1 MEYITGLCNIYIVA
15 AHVAIGTMY
24 AENTSRCRRADLS
37 FIVEDSL
44 CELNSCTAFLVGQ
57 GGQIMK
63 AAGLPLNVVEYV
75 KENPVDGI
83 LPVLPANIRDMVA
96 TLPAQVKEQVEEI
109 RIRQGRPLVLRI
121 SSADTFI
128 KTGGGLTSRAPEAY
142 RATTDD
148 MERVIQLLSGSSL
161 YALEEE
167 LRNGFITLPGG
178 HRVGI
183 TGKAVLDGG
192 KIRTL
197 KYLTG
202 CNIRIS
208 REIHGAGEHVLP
220 HIIERNRRS
229 IYHTLLMSPP
239 GCGKTTILR
248 DLVRQIS
255 NGIPAMRF
263 TGLNVG
269 LVDERSEIAGCY
281 KGVPQKDVGIRTDVL
296 DGCPKAE
303 GMMMLLRSMSPGVI
317 AADEIGRRE
326 DVDALEEVLN
336 AGVKILITAH
346 GVSPA
351 DLAERPVMTRLMNAK
366 MIERF
371 VILGRSRGVGTIE
384 DIIDGRSMRSLGV
397 RKC

>member
-1 MEYITGLCNIYIVA
+1 L
-15 AHVAIGTMY
+15 
-24 AENTSRCRRADLS
+24 
-37 FIVEDSL
+37 
-44 CELNSCTAFLVGQ
+44 
-57 GGQIMK
+57 K
-63 AAGLPLNVVEYV
+63 AAALPFTAKEYA
-75 KENPVDGI
+75 KDNPVNEI
-83 LPVLPANIRDMVA
+83 LPVLPSNLRALVA
-96 TLPAQVKEQVEEI
+96 SMPDQVKEQVEEI
-109 RIRQGRPLVLRI
+109 RIRQGRPLVVGI
-121 SSADTFI
+121 ASSETFI
-128 KTGGGLTSRAPEAY
+128 KADGSLTSRAPEAY
-142 RATTDD
+142 RVTPDD
-148 MERVIQLLSGSSL
+148 MDRVVQLLSGSSL

-183 TGKAVLDGG
+183 TGKAVLEGG

-197 KYLTG
+197 KFLTG

-208 REIHGAGEHVLP
+208 REIPGAGEHVLP
-220 HIIERNRRS
+220 HIIDRNRRS
-229 IYHTLLMSPP
+229 IYHTLLLSPP

-263 TGLNVG
+263 AGINVG

-281 KGVPQKDVGIRTDVL
+281 KGVPQKDVGVRTDVL

-303 GMMMLLRSMSPGVI
+303 GMMMLLRSMAPAVI

-346 GVSPA
+346 GVSPD
-351 DLAERPVMTRLMNAK
+351 DLAVRPVLTRLIHAK

>member
-1 MEYITGLCNIYIVA
+1 LEG
-15 AHVAIGTMY
+15 
-24 AENTSRCRRADLS
+24 
-37 FIVEDSL
+37 
-44 CELNSCTAFLVGQ
+44 
-57 GGQIMK
+57 
-63 AAGLPLNVVEYV
+63 V
-75 KENPVDGI
+75 KNNPINGI
-83 LPVLPANIRDMVA
+83 LPFLPANIRNMVA
-96 TLPAQVKEQVEEI
+96 VLPDEVKEQVEEI
-109 RIRQGRPLVLRI
+109 RIRQGRPLVVGI
-121 SSADTFI
+121 SSTGTFI
-128 KTGGGLTSRAPEAY
+128 KINGSLTSRVPEAY
-142 RATTDD
+142 QVTPDD
-148 MERVIQLLSGSSL
+148 MDRLIQILSGSSI

-183 TGKAVLDGG
+183 TGRAVLDGG

-197 KYLTG
+197 KFITG

-208 REIHGAGEHVLP
+208 REISGAGEHVL
-220 HIIERNRRS
+220 HYIIDRNKRS

-255 NGIPAMRF
+255 NGIPVMSF

-281 KGVPQKDVGIRTDVL
+281 NGVPQKDVGIRTDVL

-303 GMMMLLRSMSPGVI
+303 GMMMLLRSMAPGVI

-346 GVSPA
+346 GASLA
-351 DLAERPVMTRLMNAK
+351 DLAVRPVLTRIIHAK
-366 MIERF
+366 MIERY

-384 DIIDGRSMRSLGV
+384 DIIDGRSMRSMGV